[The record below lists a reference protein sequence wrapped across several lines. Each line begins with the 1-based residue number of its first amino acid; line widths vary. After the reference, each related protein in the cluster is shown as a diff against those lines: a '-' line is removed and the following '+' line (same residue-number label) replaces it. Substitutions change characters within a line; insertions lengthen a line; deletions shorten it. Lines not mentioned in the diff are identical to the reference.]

1 MKSLTEIIGIDK
13 KGVERNV
20 FDELDTLKKG
30 EPLYENVYSF
40 IDDTKTPRW
49 CTFTLV
55 ETTNYNGANTS
66 TLYQHLNS
74 FTGLRKECNGLSTQG
89 FASFVIEIN
98 PNGANS
104 GWYLL
109 GFRGG
114 GAASKELSYRK
125 KQVDTTMFGGTI
137 GATSELEPSGLACVG
152 RQIK

>member
-20 FDELDTLKKG
+20 FNELDALNG
-30 EPLYENVYSF
+30 EHLYENVYSF
-40 IDDTKTPRW
+40 VDYGKTPRW

-55 ETTNYNGANTS
+55 ETTNYNGANAS

-74 FTGLRKECNGLSTQG
+74 FTGLRKECNGLSRQG

-114 GAASKELSYRK
+114 GAAPRELSYRK
-125 KQVDTTMFGGTI
+125 KQVNTGLIGGST
-137 GATSELEPSGLACVG
+137 GATSNLIPEGLACVG